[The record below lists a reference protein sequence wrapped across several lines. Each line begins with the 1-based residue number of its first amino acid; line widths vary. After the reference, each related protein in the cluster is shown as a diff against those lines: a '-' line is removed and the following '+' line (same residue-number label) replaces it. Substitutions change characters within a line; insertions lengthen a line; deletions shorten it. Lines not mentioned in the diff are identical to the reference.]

1 MDPTR
6 RQLLMSTLF
15 GTGYVGLRALATGLP
30 AWFLLNPRAATA
42 QDLSCALSATNAQ
55 YLVVSASSAGDAINC
70 NAPGSYDPGGVII
83 HPTEFPATPVTL
95 GSQTVNGCA
104 NWQTDLTAATR
115 ARTAFF
121 HHVTGGLVHGDHPKV
136 MAMTGDTANAE
147 MYISNYAKHLAV
159 CLGTVQAQPVVL
171 GATSSLELVKF
182 GGLTLPQI
190 SPTQLKQLLTGSA
203 TDPLVKLRAIRDQT
217 MNQLNALA
225 KTSATNV
232 QMSFLD
238 AFALSQNQVRQLS
251 VSLAT
256 TLAAITDDSPN
267 SQALAAAA
275 LVSAK
280 VSPVVTVHIP
290 FSGDNHSDAA
300 LYQEWFQ
307 TSNHDGSG
315 TGVAGIQAIQDALT
329 ALNVQNN
336 ATFATANV
344 FGRTLNNTTTVEA
357 LNGRDHYGAHT
368 VTVLIG
374 KNVNPGVY
382 GGVAVGGL
390 FGGPNFGATDINS
403 TTGQSV
409 ANGTGDIPFAQTQV
423 SMVKTLGAMLG
434 IPQAVMAN
442 DFTSAATGK
451 PIPSAVL
458 NYPG

>member
-1 MDPTR
+1 MDNGR
-6 RQLLMSTLF
+6 RRFLMTTLF
-15 GTGYVGLRALATGLP
+15 GAGGVGLRALATGLP
-30 AWFLLNPRAATA
+30 AWFVLNPRAATA
-42 QDLSCALSATNAQ
+42 QDLKCLLTSTAQ
-55 YLVVSASSAGDAINC
+55 YLIVSASSAGDAINC
-70 NAPGSYDPGGVII
+70 NAPGTYDAGGVII
-83 HPTEFPATPVTL
+83 HPTQFPATPVTL
-95 GSQTVNGCA
+95 GSVTVNGA
-104 NWQTDLTAATR
+104 PNWQSDLTDATR

-147 MYISNYAKHLAV
+147 MYISNFAKHLAP

-182 GGLTLPQI
+182 SGLTLPQI

-217 MNQLNALA
+217 LNQLNALA
-225 KTSATNV
+225 KSSGTNV
-232 QMSFLD
+232 QKAFLD
-238 AFALSQNQVRQLS
+238 AFALSQTQVRQLS
-251 VSLAT
+251 ADLAT
-256 TLAAITDDSPN
+256 TLAAITDDSPG

-280 VSPVVTVHIP
+280 VTPVVTVHIP
-290 FSGDNHSDAA
+290 FSGDNHSDSA

-307 TSNHDGSG
+307 TTNHDGSG
-315 TGVAGIQAIQDALT
+315 SGVAGIQAIQAAL
-329 ALNVQNN
+329 ASLNVQDS

-344 FGRTLNNTTTVEA
+344 FGRTLNNTATVEA

-368 VTVLIG
+368 VTVVVG
-374 KNVNPGVY
+374 KNVSPGVY
-382 GGVAVGGL
+382 GGVAEGGL
-390 FGGPNFGATDINS
+390 AGSPNFGATDIDS

-409 ANGTGDIPFAQTQV
+409 PNGTGDIPFAQTQV

-434 IPQAVMAN
+434 IPQSVMAN
-442 DFTSAATGK
+442 DFTTAARGK
-451 PIPSAVL
+451 PIPSAVV